1 MKPFDTDGQRPLKVM
16 VIPVYWAAVAMVG
29 VAVALVVSILISV
42 AIAKS
47 NSREVVAQYQKDQAA
62 AQASDRRFYCAVFG
76 RQADVFSEA
85 VSPTGQAA
93 YQAWLDLYR
102 FAACE
107 PAR

>member
-1 MKPFDTDGQRPLKVM
+1 MKLVDTDGRRPLKVIP
-16 VIPVYWAAVAMVG
+16 VPVYWAAVAMVG
-29 VAVALVVSILISV
+29 VALALVASVVISV
-42 AIAKS
+42 TIAKQ
-47 NSREVVAQYQKDQAA
+47 NSREVLAQYQADQRA
-62 AQASDRRFYCAVFG
+62 AQAADRRFYCAVFG

-85 VSPTGQAA
+85 QTPTGRAA